1 MAKKL
6 DNNIALKNYEL
17 GYDMVLNHPIFEGF
31 LKYYRV

>member
-17 GYDMVLNHPIFEGF
+17 GYDMVLNQYYYIIF
-31 LKYYRV
+31 